1 MSLPLTS
8 PLQDT
13 TVVEVARDGLALVSA
28 WTMIGMAL
36 AFVAILVVLVLVLAE
51 LRGLSRAWTGFLTAA
66 GDRSRPLLEH
76 AGNAARNVDH
86 VTGVVRS
93 EVDRLNETIGSVA
106 NDVGELGEASVEVK
120 RRLADLSALLDL
132 AQSEAEDAVLDVA
145 AKVRMLRRGAGLLGG
160 LRGGGGGDSGDVGGR
175 AGGGDA
181 ANHAPGPEGS
191 GTGAHGGS
199 PDGDDA
205 SAGAEEAT
213 GRQDQE

>member
-1 MSLPLTS
+1 MSHPLTS

-51 LRGLSRAWTGFLTAA
+51 MRGLSRAWTGFLTAT

-86 VTGVVRS
+86 VTEVVRS

-106 NDVGELGEASVEVK
+106 NDVGEASVEVK

-145 AKVRMLRRGAGLLGG
+145 AKVRMVRRGAGLLGG
-160 LRGGGGGDSGDVGGR
+160 LRGGGGGAG
-175 AGGGDA
+175 GGGDA
-181 ANHAPGPEGS
+181 ADHAPGAEGS
-191 GTGAHGGS
+191 S
-199 PDGDDA
+199 PDVDDA
-205 SAGAEEAT
+205 GAGAEAAAA
-213 GRQDQE
+213 RQDQE

>member
-1 MSLPLTS
+1 MSLPFTS
-8 PLQDT
+8 ALQDT

-106 NDVGELGEASVEVK
+106 NDVGEASVEVK

-160 LRGGGGGDSGDVGGR
+160 LRGGGGRG
-175 AGGGDA
+175 GGGDA
-181 ANHAPGPEGS
+181 GDRGGSAAGS
-191 GTGAHGGS
+191 GEDEGDGGGGGGGRLRWEPHS
-199 PDGDDA
+199 WPGGQGDRR
-205 SAGAEEAT
+205 
-213 GRQDQE
+213 GRRQPGQG